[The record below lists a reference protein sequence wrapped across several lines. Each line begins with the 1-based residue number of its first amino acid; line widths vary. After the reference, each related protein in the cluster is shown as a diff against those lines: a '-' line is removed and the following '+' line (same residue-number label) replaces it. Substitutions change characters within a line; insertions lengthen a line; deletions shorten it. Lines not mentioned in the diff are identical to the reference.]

1 MGLPLCDGR
10 ASGIA
15 LALDPDRTRI
25 PKGTTMSMI
34 RTLLPLLLITA
45 AAACS
50 KSEDSAPAGGGSA
63 AKSTT
68 TTTTTTVTTATADPK
83 AKATELFTQRCTP
96 CHGAE
101 GRGDGAASAGLDPK
115 PRNFH
120 DQTWQQKVTDDHLM
134 LTIKSGGAAVGLSA
148 AMPSNPD
155 LNDQAVL
162 AALKDHIRELGKAP

>member
-1 MGLPLCDGR
+1 
-10 ASGIA
+10 
-15 LALDPDRTRI
+15 
-25 PKGTTMSMI
+25 MSMI
-34 RTLLPLLLITA
+34 RTLLPLLLLT

-50 KSEDSAPAGGGSA
+50 KSEESASA
-63 AKSTT
+63 SDKKTTSST
-68 TTTTTTVTTATADPK
+68 TTTTTTVTAPAGDPK
-83 AKATELFTQRCTP
+83 TKAAEIFAQRCTP

-120 DQTWQQKVTDDHLM
+120 DADWQKKVTDDHLM
-134 LTIKSGGAAVGLSA
+134 MTIKAGGAAVGLSP

-162 AALKDHIRELGKAP
+162 AALKDYVREIGTKP